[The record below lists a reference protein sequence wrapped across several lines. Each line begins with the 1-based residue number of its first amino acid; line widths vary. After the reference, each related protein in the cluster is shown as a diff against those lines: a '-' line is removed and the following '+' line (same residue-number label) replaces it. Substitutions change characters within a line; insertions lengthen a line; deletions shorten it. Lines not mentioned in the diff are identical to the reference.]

1 MRSSSFLPGRGA
13 GSSRPRVAFVVAAL
27 CAAVL
32 LPACSVLPKAE
43 PLDVYVLPMAVD
55 TSATGVS
62 AARETLRASA
72 LAPASRASATVP
84 AGSSGATAAA
94 PSVAAGVQSWS
105 LRVVRPAAGVHLA
118 GQRIVVMPEDNRVS
132 VYQGAGWS
140 DPAPALMRDRLLE
153 AFRADGRVGALSSDE
168 RQLHADFELD
178 SDLRAFQSEYRGG
191 RPEAMLRLD
200 ARLVHTASRRIV
212 ASRSFEQRQPSE
224 DPAVPAVVQAFG
236 TAADRLSAEVVEW
249 TVREAAVA
257 R

>member
-1 MRSSSFLPGRGA
+1 MRSSSFPSRRGA
-13 GSSRPRVAFVVAAL
+13 GSSRPLRVAAAAAL
-27 CAAVL
+27 CAIAL
-32 LPACSVLPKAE
+32 LPACSVLPEAQ
-43 PLDVYVLPMAVD
+43 PLDVYVLPVTGDA
-55 TSATGVS
+55 SAGAVS
-62 AARETLRASA
+62 AARETARAT
-72 LAPASRASATVP
+72 APAAPASATVP
-84 AGSSGATAAA
+84 AGSSAPAATGAQA
-94 PSVAAGVQSWS
+94 WS

-118 GQRIVVMPEDNRVS
+118 GQRIVVMPEGNRVS

-140 DPAPALMRDRLLE
+140 DPAPVLVRDRVLE

-191 RPEAMLRLD
+191 RPEAVLRLD

-212 ASRSFEQRQPSE
+212 SSRSFEHRQASA

-236 TAADRLSAEVVEW
+236 TAADRLSAEVVDW
-249 TVREAAVA
+249 TVREAAAA

>member
-1 MRSSSFLPGRGA
+1 MRSSSFPSRCGA
-13 GSSRPRVAFVVAAL
+13 GASRPLRVAAAAAL
-27 CAAVL
+27 CAIAL
-32 LPACSVLPKAE
+32 LPACSVLPEAQ
-43 PLDVYVLPMAVD
+43 PLDVYVLPVTGDA
-55 TSATGVS
+55 SAGAVS
-62 AARETLRASA
+62 AVRETARAT
-72 LAPASRASATVP
+72 APAAPASATVA
-84 AGSSGATAAA
+84 AGSSAPAATGA
-94 PSVAAGVQSWS
+94 QSWS

-118 GQRIVVMPEDNRVS
+118 GQRIVVMPEGNRVS

-140 DPAPALMRDRLLE
+140 DPAPVLVRDRVLE

-191 RPEAMLRLD
+191 RPEAVLRLD

-212 ASRSFEQRQPSE
+212 ASRSFEQRLASA

-236 TAADRLSAEVVEW
+236 TAADRLSAEVVDW
-249 TVREAAVA
+249 TVREAAAA

>member
-1 MRSSSFLPGRGA
+1 MRSSSFPSRRDAGA
-13 GSSRPRVAFVVAAL
+13 SRPLRVAAAAVL

-32 LPACSVLPKAE
+32 LPACSVLPEAE
-43 PLDVYVLPMAVD
+43 PLDVYVLPV
-55 TSATGVS
+55 TGD
-62 AARETLRASA
+62 
-72 LAPASRASATVP
+72 ASATAVP
-84 AGSSGATAAA
+84 A
-94 PSVAAGVQSWS
+94 AAGAQAWS
-105 LRVVRPAAGVHLA
+105 LRVVRPAAGVHVA

-140 DPAPALMRDRLLE
+140 DPAPVLVRDRVLE

-191 RPEAMLRLD
+191 RPEAVLRLD

-212 ASRSFEQRQPSE
+212 ASRTFEQRQPTE

-236 TAADRLSAEVVEW
+236 TAADRLSAAVVDW
-249 TVREAAVA
+249 TVREAAAV

>member
-1 MRSSSFLPGRGA
+1 VRSSSFPSRRDAGA
-13 GSSRPRVAFVVAAL
+13 SRPLRVAAAAVL

-32 LPACSVLPKAE
+32 LPACSVLPEAE
-43 PLDVYVLPMAVD
+43 PLDVYVLPV
-55 TSATGVS
+55 TGD
-62 AARETLRASA
+62 
-72 LAPASRASATVP
+72 ASATAVP
-84 AGSSGATAAA
+84 A
-94 PSVAAGVQSWS
+94 AAGAQAWS

-140 DPAPALMRDRLLE
+140 DPAPVLVRDRVLE

-191 RPEAMLRLD
+191 RPEAVLRLD

-212 ASRSFEQRQPSE
+212 ASRTFEQRQPTE

-236 TAADRLSAEVVEW
+236 TAADRLSAAVVDW
-249 TVREAAVA
+249 TVREAAAV

>member
-1 MRSSSFLPGRGA
+1 MRSSSFPSRRDAGA
-13 GSSRPRVAFVVAAL
+13 SRPLRVAAAAVL

-32 LPACSVLPKAE
+32 LPACSVLPEAE
-43 PLDVYVLPMAVD
+43 PLDVYVLPVTGDA
-55 TSATGVS
+55 SAGAVS
-62 AARETLRASA
+62 AVRETARAT
-72 LAPASRASATVP
+72 APAAPASATVP
-84 AGSSGATAAA
+84 AGSSAPAATGAQA
-94 PSVAAGVQSWS
+94 WS

-140 DPAPALMRDRLLE
+140 DPAPVLVRDRVLE

-191 RPEAMLRLD
+191 RPEAVLRLD

-212 ASRSFEQRQPSE
+212 ASRTFEQRQPTE

-236 TAADRLSAEVVEW
+236 TAADRLSAAVVDW
-249 TVREAAVA
+249 TVREAAAV

>member
-1 MRSSSFLPGRGA
+1 MRSSSFPSRRDAGA
-13 GSSRPRVAFVVAAL
+13 SRPLRVAAAAVL

-32 LPACSVLPKAE
+32 LPACSVLPEAE
-43 PLDVYVLPMAVD
+43 PLDVYVLPV
-55 TSATGVS
+55 TGD
-62 AARETLRASA
+62 
-72 LAPASRASATVP
+72 ASATAVP
-84 AGSSGATAAA
+84 A
-94 PSVAAGVQSWS
+94 AAGAQAWS

-140 DPAPALMRDRLLE
+140 DPAPVLVRDRVLE

-191 RPEAMLRLD
+191 RPEAVLRLV

>member
-1 MRSSSFLPGRGA
+1 VRSSSFPSRRDAGA
-13 GSSRPRVAFVVAAL
+13 SRPLRVAAAAVL

-32 LPACSVLPKAE
+32 LPACSVLPEAE
-43 PLDVYVLPMAVD
+43 PLDVYVLPV
-55 TSATGVS
+55 TGD
-62 AARETLRASA
+62 
-72 LAPASRASATVP
+72 ASATAVP
-84 AGSSGATAAA
+84 A
-94 PSVAAGVQSWS
+94 AAGAQAWS

-140 DPAPALMRDRLLE
+140 DPAPVLVRDRVLE

-191 RPEAMLRLD
+191 RPEAVLRLD

-212 ASRSFEQRQPSE
+212 ASRTFEQRQPTE
-224 DPAVPAVVQAFG
+224 DPAVPAVDQAFG
-236 TAADRLSAEVVEW
+236 TAADRLSAAVVDW
-249 TVREAAVA
+249 TVREAAAV

>member
-1 MRSSSFLPGRGA
+1 MRSSSFPSRCGA
-13 GSSRPRVAFVVAAL
+13 GASRPLRVAAAAAL
-27 CAAVL
+27 CAIAL
-32 LPACSVLPKAE
+32 LPACSVLPEAQ
-43 PLDVYVLPMAVD
+43 PLDVYVLPVTGDA
-55 TSATGVS
+55 SAGAVS
-62 AARETLRASA
+62 AARETARAT
-72 LAPASRASATVP
+72 APAAPASATVA
-84 AGSSGATAAA
+84 AGSSAAA
-94 PSVAAGVQSWS
+94 AAAAQSWS

-118 GQRIVVMPEDNRVS
+118 GQRIVVMPEGNRVS

-140 DPAPALMRDRLLE
+140 DPAPVLVRDRVLE

-191 RPEAMLRLD
+191 RPEAVLRLD

-212 ASRSFEQRQPSE
+212 ASRSFEQRLASA

-236 TAADRLSAEVVEW
+236 TAADRLSAEVVDW
-249 TVREAAVA
+249 TVREAAAA

>member
-1 MRSSSFLPGRGA
+1 MRSSSFPSRRGA
-13 GSSRPRVAFVVAAL
+13 GASRPLRVAAAAAL
-27 CAAVL
+27 CAIAL
-32 LPACSVLPKAE
+32 LPACSVLPEAQ
-43 PLDVYVLPMAVD
+43 PLDVYVLPVTGDA
-55 TSATGVS
+55 SAGAVS
-62 AARETLRASA
+62 AVRETARAT
-72 LAPASRASATVP
+72 APAAPASATVA
-84 AGSSGATAAA
+84 AGSSAAA
-94 PSVAAGVQSWS
+94 AAAAQSWS

-118 GQRIVVMPEDNRVS
+118 GQRIVVMPEGNRVS

-140 DPAPALMRDRLLE
+140 DPAPVLVRDRVLE

-191 RPEAMLRLD
+191 RPEAVLRLD

-212 ASRSFEQRQPSE
+212 SSRSFEHRQASA

-236 TAADRLSAEVVEW
+236 TAADRLSAEVVDW
-249 TVREAAVA
+249 TVREAAAA

>member
-1 MRSSSFLPGRGA
+1 MRSSSFPSRRGA
-13 GSSRPRVAFVVAAL
+13 GASRPLRVAAAAAL
-27 CAAVL
+27 CAIAL
-32 LPACSVLPKAE
+32 LPACSVLPEAQ
-43 PLDVYVLPMAVD
+43 PLDVYVLPVTGDA
-55 TSATGVS
+55 SAGAVS
-62 AARETLRASA
+62 AARETARAT
-72 LAPASRASATVP
+72 APAAPASATVP
-84 AGSSGATAAA
+84 AGSSAPAATGAQA
-94 PSVAAGVQSWS
+94 WS

-118 GQRIVVMPEDNRVS
+118 GQRIVVMPEGNRVS

-140 DPAPALMRDRLLE
+140 DPAPVLVRDRVLE

-191 RPEAMLRLD
+191 RPEAVLRLD

>member
-1 MRSSSFLPGRGA
+1 MRSSSFPSRRDAGA
-13 GSSRPRVAFVVAAL
+13 SRPLRVAAAAVL

-32 LPACSVLPKAE
+32 LPACSVLPEAE
-43 PLDVYVLPMAVD
+43 PLDVYVLPV
-55 TSATGVS
+55 TGD
-62 AARETLRASA
+62 
-72 LAPASRASATVP
+72 ASATAVP
-84 AGSSGATAAA
+84 A
-94 PSVAAGVQSWS
+94 AAGAQAWS

-140 DPAPALMRDRLLE
+140 DPAPVLVRDRVLE

-191 RPEAMLRLD
+191 RPEAVLRLD

-212 ASRSFEQRQPSE
+212 SSRSFEH
-224 DPAVPAVVQAFG
+224 
-236 TAADRLSAEVVEW
+236 RLLARGLA
-249 TVREAAVA
+249 REPLARKRCPIGIDGVTGKEPGVIAVA
-257 R
+257 VAAQLLGLRDAAAPGPAFMEFRDARIPCGQAHG

>member
-1 MRSSSFLPGRGA
+1 MRSSSFPSRRDAGA
-13 GSSRPRVAFVVAAL
+13 SRPLRVAAAAVL

-32 LPACSVLPKAE
+32 LPACSVLPEAA
-43 PLDVYVLPMAVD
+43 PLDVYVLPV
-55 TSATGVS
+55 TGD
-62 AARETLRASA
+62 
-72 LAPASRASATVP
+72 ASATAVP
-84 AGSSGATAAA
+84 A
-94 PSVAAGVQSWS
+94 AAGAQAWS

-140 DPAPALMRDRLLE
+140 DPAPVLVRDRVLE

-191 RPEAMLRLD
+191 RPEAVLRLD

-212 ASRSFEQRQPSE
+212 ASRTFEQRQPTE

-236 TAADRLSAEVVEW
+236 TAADRLSAAVVDW
-249 TVREAAVA
+249 TVREAAAV

>member
-1 MRSSSFLPGRGA
+1 MRSSSFPSRRGA
-13 GSSRPRVAFVVAAL
+13 GASRPLRVAAAAAL
-27 CAAVL
+27 CAIAL
-32 LPACSVLPKAE
+32 LPACSVLPEAQ
-43 PLDVYVLPMAVD
+43 PLDVYVLPVTGDA
-55 TSATGVS
+55 SAGAVS
-62 AARETLRASA
+62 AARETARAT
-72 LAPASRASATVP
+72 APAAPASATVP
-84 AGSSGATAAA
+84 AGSSAPAATGAQA
-94 PSVAAGVQSWS
+94 WS

-118 GQRIVVMPEDNRVS
+118 GQRIVVMPEGNRVS

-140 DPAPALMRDRLLE
+140 DPAPVLVRERVLE

-191 RPEAMLRLD
+191 RPEAVLRLD

-212 ASRSFEQRQPSE
+212 ASRSFEQRLASA

-236 TAADRLSAEVVEW
+236 TAADRLSAEVVDW
-249 TVREAAVA
+249 TVREAAAA